1 MMKIIKT
8 VILLAVALCI
18 MAPAFAQS
26 ASADDTAYNMQI
38 LREKIKADKKL
49 VVAANMQLTEAEA
62 KAFWPVYEAYQKGL
76 DVINRRTVEM
86 IQTYADNWNA
96 KTMDNEK
103 ARKMI
108 STYISIQMDELL
120 MMQSYSQEL
129 NSLLPSTKVA
139 RYIQIENKIR
149 AIIKYELA
157 AQIPLI
163 EGK

>member
-1 MMKIIKT
+1 MKIIKT
-8 VILLAVALCI
+8 VILLAVAMCI

-26 ASADDTAYNMQI
+26 ASADDPAYNMQI

-86 IQTYADNWNA
+86 IKTYADDWNA

-108 STYISIQMDELL
+108 STFISIQMDEML
-120 MMQSYSQEL
+120 MMQSYSWEL

-139 RYIQIENKIR
+139 RYLQIENKIR